1 MKPVGMNRVGLFGG
15 SFDPPHRGHLQ
26 PVLAAQEQLGLDT
39 VLYLPTAR
47 PPHKQHERQTPAH
60 RRLAMVELAVLDHQ
74 QLRVSDRE
82 LTPGRVAYTIDT
94 VEELQAEQP
103 ATRFYLI
110 LGSDSFLQLPTWRR
124 WKDLTAAVELA
135 VLGRPGS
142 SSRDLPADAPPELQA
157 LAAGP
162 RLHRIVEEPLPYSS
176 TDLRRCFAEGE
187 EPPTGA
193 LDDLVL
199 RYIRKY
205 ALYR

>member
-1 MKPVGMNRVGLFGG
+1 MRSVGLFGG
-15 SFDPPHRGHLQ
+15 SFDPPHRGHLV
-26 PVLAAQEQLGLDT
+26 PVLAAQRQLELDS

-47 PPHKQHERQTPAH
+47 PPHKQHEEQTPPH
-60 RRLAMVELAVLDHQ
+60 RRLAMLELALLDHRELQ
-74 QLRVSDRE
+74 VSDLE
-82 LTPGRVAYTIDT
+82 LTPGRVAYTVDT

-103 ATRFYLI
+103 ETRFVLV

-124 WKDLTAAVELA
+124 WTDLTAAVELA

-142 SSRDLPADAPPELQA
+142 SSLALPDGSPPELEA
-157 LAAGP
+157 LAADS
-162 RLHRIVEEPLPYSS
+162 RVHRIEEEPLPYSS
-176 TDLRRCFAEGE
+176 TELRRCFAEGE
-187 EPPTGA
+187 EPPPGA

>member
-1 MKPVGMNRVGLFGG
+1 MRRVGLFGG
-15 SFDPPHRGHLQ
+15 SFDPPHRGHLV
-26 PVLAAQEQLGLDT
+26 PVLAARRQLELDA

-47 PPHKQHERQTPAH
+47 PPHKQHEEQTPAH
-60 RRLAMVELAVLDHQ
+60 RRLAMVELALLDHRELQ
-74 QLRVSDRE
+74 VSDRE

-103 ATRFYLI
+103 GTRFYLI

-124 WKDLTAAVELA
+124 WTELAAAVELA
-135 VLGRPGS
+135 VLRRPGS
-142 SSRDLPADAPPELQA
+142 SSLDLPDGAPPELAA
-157 LAAGP
+157 LAAGSAAGS
-162 RLHRIVEEPLPYSS
+162 RVHRIEEEPLPYSS

-187 EPPTGA
+187 EPSPGA